1 VRILAERVDLQDE
14 LRRRP
19 SLVPNFVEE
28 ALRYDPPFRGHY
40 RVVTRDTELGGR
52 PLPAGSHLV
61 LVWPAA
67 NRDPAAYEDAGEIR
81 LGRPNPRHHVG
92 FGWGIHLCLGA
103 PLAQVAVETLL
114 ARTRRF
120 CIDPDRLPLRY
131 HPSLMVRRLASLP
144 LVAGP
149 AE

>member
-1 VRILAERVDLQDE
+1 
-14 LRRRP
+14 
-19 SLVPNFVEE
+19 VPNFVEE

-40 RVVTRDTELGGR
+40 RVVTRDTELGGM

-67 NRDPAAYEDAGEIR
+67 NRDPAVYEDAGEIR
-81 LGRPNPRHHVG
+81 LDRPNPRHHVG

-103 PLAQVAVETLL
+103 PLARVEAKVAIETLL
-114 ARTRRF
+114 TRTRRF
-120 CIDPDRLPLRY
+120 RLDPDRLPLRY

-144 LVAGP
+144 LVLEAVD
-149 AE
+149 